1 MSGKIVKL
9 LISKDIKSPMQNVN
23 QIVLEVGKGIFGDRY
38 YNQEGTFSNKGEIE
52 PDRDVT
58 LIEIEKINTLNEEHN
73 LNITAEDFRRNIVV
87 SNCDLNSFVGKEFQ
101 IGEVVLKGLRLCEP
115 CKYLSNK
122 LDTMFKNLSD
132 NMADIDEDELSE
144 MINGESE
151 IEGAQGVPLG
161 SIFSGLFLNYSELI
175 LKKCK

>member
-9 LISKDIKSPMQNVN
+9 LISKDPKSNMLNVN
-23 QIVLEVGKGIFGDRY
+23 QIVLEAGKGIFGDRY

-58 LIEIEKINTLNEEHN
+58 LIEIEKIDALNKEHN
-73 LNITAEDFRRNIVV
+73 LDITAEDFRRNIVV
-87 SNCDLNSFVGKEFQ
+87 SNCDLNSLVGKEFQ

-122 LDTMFKNLSD
+122 LDNEKVLSQ
-132 NMADIDEDELSE
+132 MVHKAGLR
-144 MINGESE
+144 
-151 IEGAQGVPLG
+151 AQIIKGG
-161 SIFSGLFLNYSELI
+161 SIDLNSQVEV
-175 LKKCK
+175 K

>member
-1 MSGKIVKL
+1 MSGKIAKL
-9 LISKDIKSPMQNVN
+9 LISKDTQSDMLNVN

-38 YNQEGTFSNKGEIE
+38 YNQEGTFSNKGKIE

-58 LIEIEKINTLNEEHN
+58 LIEIEKIDDLNKEHD

-87 SNCDLNSFVGKEFQ
+87 SNCDLNSLVGKEFQ

-122 LDTMFKNLSD
+122 LDNEQVLSQ
-132 NMADIDEDELSE
+132 MVHKAGLR
-144 MINGESE
+144 
-151 IEGAQGVPLG
+151 AQIIKGG
-161 SIFSGLFLNYSELI
+161 SIDLNSQVEV
-175 LKKCK
+175 K

>member
-9 LISKDIKSPMQNVN
+9 LISKDTQSTMLNVN
-23 QIVLEVGKGIFGDRY
+23 QIVLEVRKGTFGDRY

-58 LIEIEKINTLNEEHN
+58 IIEIENSDALNKEHN
-73 LNITAEDFRRNIVV
+73 LNITAEDLRRNIVV
-87 SNCDLNSFVGKEFQ
+87 TNCDLNSLVGKEFQ

-122 LDTMFKNLSD
+122 LDNEQVLSQ
-132 NMADIDEDELSE
+132 MVHKAGLR
-144 MINGESE
+144 
-151 IEGAQGVPLG
+151 AQIIKGG
-161 SIFSGLFLNYSELI
+161 SIDLNSQVEV
-175 LKKCK
+175 K

>member
-1 MSGKIVKL
+1 MSGKIAKL
-9 LISKDIKSPMQNVN
+9 LISKDTQSDMLNVN

-58 LIEIEKINTLNEEHN
+58 LIEIEKIDALNKEHD

-87 SNCDLNSFVGKEFQ
+87 SNCDLNSLVGKEFQ

-122 LDTMFKNLSD
+122 LDNEKVLSQ
-132 NMADIDEDELSE
+132 MVHKAGLR
-144 MINGESE
+144 
-151 IEGAQGVPLG
+151 AQIIKGG
-161 SIFSGLFLNYSELI
+161 SIDLNSQVEV
-175 LKKCK
+175 K

>member
-1 MSGKIVKL
+1 MSGKIAKL
-9 LISKDIKSPMQNVN
+9 LISKDTQSDMLNVN

-58 LIEIEKINTLNEEHN
+58 LIEIEKIDALNKEN
-73 LNITAEDFRRNIVV
+73 DLNITAEDFRRNIVV
-87 SNCDLNSFVGKEFQ
+87 SNCDLNSLVGKEFQ

-122 LDTMFKNLSD
+122 LDNEKVLSQ
-132 NMADIDEDELSE
+132 MVHKAGLRA
-144 MINGESE
+144 E
-151 IEGAQGVPLG
+151 IIKGG
-161 SIFSGLFLNYSELI
+161 SIDLNSQVEV
-175 LKKCK
+175 K

>member
-9 LISKDIKSPMQNVN
+9 LISKDTQSDMLNVN

-58 LIEIEKINTLNEEHN
+58 LIEIEKIDALNKEN
-73 LNITAEDFRRNIVV
+73 DLNITAEDFRRNIVV
-87 SNCDLNSFVGKEFQ
+87 SNCDLNSLVGKEFQ

-122 LDTMFKNLSD
+122 LDNEKVLSQ
-132 NMADIDEDELSE
+132 MVHKAGLR
-144 MINGESE
+144 
-151 IEGAQGVPLG
+151 AQIIKGG
-161 SIFSGLFLNYSELI
+161 SIDLNSQVEV
-175 LKKCK
+175 K

>member
-1 MSGKIVKL
+1 MSGKIAKL
-9 LISKDIKSPMQNVN
+9 LISKDTQSDMLNVN

-58 LIEIEKINTLNEEHN
+58 LIEIEKIDALNKEYD

-87 SNCDLNSFVGKEFQ
+87 SNCDLNSLVGKEFQ
-101 IGEVVLKGLRLCEP
+101 IGAVVLKGLRLCEP

-122 LDTMFKNLSD
+122 LDNEKVLSQ
-132 NMADIDEDELSE
+132 MVHKAGLR
-144 MINGESE
+144 
-151 IEGAQGVPLG
+151 AQIIKGG
-161 SIFSGLFLNYSELI
+161 SIDLNSQVEV
-175 LKKCK
+175 K

>member
-9 LISKDIKSPMQNVN
+9 LISKDPKSAMLNVN
-23 QIVLEVGKGIFGDRY
+23 QIVLEAGKGIFGDRY

-58 LIEIEKINTLNEEHN
+58 LIEIEKIDALNKEYD

-87 SNCDLNSFVGKEFQ
+87 SNCDLNSLVGKEFQ

-115 CKYLSNK
+115 CKYLSDK
-122 LDTMFKNLSD
+122 LNEKKV
-132 NMADIDEDELSE
+132 LSE
-144 MINGESE
+144 MVHKAGLR
-151 IEGAQGVPLG
+151 AQIIKSG
-161 SIFSGLFLNYSELI
+161 SIDLNSQVEV
-175 LKKCK
+175 K

>member
-9 LISKDIKSPMQNVN
+9 LISKDTQSTMLNVN
-23 QIVLEVGKGIFGDRY
+23 QIVLEVRKGTFGDRY

-58 LIEIEKINTLNEEHN
+58 LIEIEKIDALNKEHN
-73 LNITAEDFRRNIVV
+73 LNITAEDLRRNIVV
-87 SNCDLNSFVGKEFQ
+87 TNCDLNSLVGKEFQ

-122 LDTMFKNLSD
+122 LDNEQVLSQ
-132 NMADIDEDELSE
+132 MVHKAGLR
-144 MINGESE
+144 
-151 IEGAQGVPLG
+151 AQIIKGG
-161 SIFSGLFLNYSELI
+161 SIDLNSQVEV
-175 LKKCK
+175 K